1 MLKMQMIQK
10 CGLTN
15 SSRRA
20 ARRSSRT
27 PARCRVLPPADTAQ
41 TNAHKDKHRHGKHGH
56 HRKCSA
62 SQRCLAA
69 RGRAGNQSPRPPGA
83 QQPQHGGAR
92 LQMLRE
98 VVAYNGEGQREQRS
112 FRHAQQNTQDDHQR
126 VVMGKAHR
134 HHQHAPHCHH
144 PGEQAQRRDFVA

>member
-20 ARRSSRT
+20 ARRSSRDACEV
-27 PARCRVLPPADTAQ
+27 PGFASSGSAQ

-56 HRKCSA
+56 HKESA
-62 SQRCLAA
+62 LPAKGVQQPEGERETNRRAH
-69 RGRAGNQSPRPPGA
+69 RGP

-92 LQMLRE
+92 LQML
-98 VVAYNGEGQREQRS
+98 
-112 FRHAQQNTQDDHQR
+112 
-126 VVMGKAHR
+126 GKL
-134 HHQHAPHCHH
+134 
-144 PGEQAQRRDFVA
+144 